1 MRGHAQGV
9 SQYGLMS
16 RLAEIFEGT
25 ADGVFPAIDG
35 VVEVAPL
42 PTPLNLE
49 AVVEFTG
56 HAVVATALAEADVLA
71 QGYDAFGGIVSPDFL
86 QWLAGA
92 GGDIGCHDAVLVRRG
107 TGRSDLPAR
116 SDLDD
121 HPRVVAS
128 RHRRTEVSVYGD
140 DRGLITVGR
149 GLANR
154 WETSVELFADTR
166 GSEGAGRALISEAV
180 GHVPEAEPVF
190 ASVAPGNA
198 ASLRAFL
205 ACGFVPVGA
214 EVIIHPA
221 R

>member
-1 MRGHAQGV
+1 
-9 SQYGLMS
+9 MS

-25 ADGVFPAIDG
+25 ANGVFPPLDG
-35 VVEVAPL
+35 IVEIVPQ
-42 PTPLNLE
+42 PTPLDLE
-49 AVVEFTG
+49 AVIEFTA
-56 HAVVATALAEADVLA
+56 HAVVATSLSEAAVLAE
-71 QGYDAFGGIVSPDFL
+71 GYDAYGGIASPDFL
-86 QWLAGA
+86 RWLAGP

-107 TGRSDLPAR
+107 TGRSNLPAR
-116 SDLDD
+116 TDLDD

-149 GLANR
+149 GLVNR
-154 WETSVELFADTR
+154 WEASIELFEETP
-166 GSEGAGRALISEAV
+166 GSQGAGRALISEAV
-180 GHVPEAEPVF
+180 GHVPEREPVF

-205 ACGFVPVGA
+205 ACGFVPIGA
-214 EVIIHPA
+214 EVIIHPI